1 MATLEVE
8 FLGYHLKSPVLVAS
22 GPASHDVKQ
31 IKIAEQMG
39 AGGAVLKTVVPDKFD
54 YMRYWPRP
62 RYKLIDWDKKMN
74 GNSKYF
80 TLYSYEQAYSGTVKD
95 YFDFVEISKKT
106 SNIMI
111 IGSAFADE
119 PDDWIYLS
127 KGIEEAGADAIE
139 LDISSPHK
147 PGTLQFEKHFVEAI
161 KSVVKNVKIP
171 VLVKLGPGPDVL
183 QQSKICKELGA
194 SAVTLCNRLRGLEI
208 DIEVGKPIL
217 HGYYAGVGGP
227 WTKYYVFK
235 HVCEVHN
242 EVDITI
248 SATSGVLDWKDA
260 LKYIMLGA
268 TTVQVLSAIIVNGW
282 ETIKRINEG
291 ILNFLTERNIQNLES
306 IRGVASK
313 NLTDP
318 ELIIR
323 WTGEK
328 KSGPRNVFDVW

>member
-1 MATLEVE
+1 MPTLEVE
-8 FLGYHLKSPVLVAS
+8 FLGYRLKSPIFVAS

-31 IKIAEQMG
+31 IPIAEQMG
-39 AGGAVLKTVVPDKFD
+39 AGGVVLKTVVPDKFN

-62 RYKLIDWDKKMN
+62 RYKLIDWDKKM
-74 GNSKYF
+74 GGKSRYF

-119 PDDWIYLS
+119 VDDWVYLA

-147 PGTLQFEKHFVEAI
+147 PGTLQFEKHFVEAV
-161 KSVVKNVKIP
+161 KSVVGNVKIP

-183 QQSKICKELGA
+183 YQAKVCKELGA
-194 SAVTLCNRLRGLEI
+194 SAVTLCNRLRGLDI
-208 DIEVGKPIL
+208 DVESGKPIL

-227 WTKYYVFK
+227 WAKYYVFK
-235 HVCEVHN
+235 HVCEVYN

-248 SATSGVLDWKDA
+248 SATGGVIDWGDA
-260 LKYIMLGA
+260 VKYIMLGA
-268 TTVQVLSAIIVNGW
+268 TTVQILSVIIVNGW
-282 ETIKRINEG
+282 ETIKHINEG
-291 ILNFLTERNIQNLES
+291 ILNFLSEKGIEKLES
-306 IRGVASK
+306 IRGIAAR
-313 NLTDP
+313 NLVDP

-323 WTGEK
+323 WSGEK
-328 KSGPRNVFDVW
+328 KSGPRNVFDEW